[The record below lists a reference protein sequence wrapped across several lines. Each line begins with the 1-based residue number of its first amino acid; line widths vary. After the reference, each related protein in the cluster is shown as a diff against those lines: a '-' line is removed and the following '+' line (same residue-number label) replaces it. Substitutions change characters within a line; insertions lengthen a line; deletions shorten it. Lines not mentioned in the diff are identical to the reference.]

1 MCGAGDEPSMRTTEG
16 VRRRDTALALLAG
29 AVLAAAAAVDL
40 VGGGLPGE
48 QSPTDWLF
56 LLASVAVVRLV
67 VLPFARDPSRRERYR
82 AAFAERTGATLAA
95 AYLAVFAAVG
105 VLGPVVVAE
114 PLGDASRAY
123 LPPVGFSVD
132 TIVASN
138 CLGPVVENRCHG
150 TLAHPLGTDP
160 FGRDVLVLLVRGTR
174 VSLEVAVV
182 AAALIVPLGTAVGV
196 AAGSSRGWVD
206 DVLMRYVD
214 VQETVPAFVVYVLL
228 AYVYGRHLWL
238 LVLAFGLLGWGSI
251 ARLVRSETIRVTESS
266 FVEAGRVAGAGRLG
280 LLRRYVLPNV
290 ADSVIVAA
298 FARAPALILVE
309 AALAYMKL
317 TDLDLLS
324 WGAIAARG
332 LDQFFPLTWWISAA
346 PAAALV
352 LTTVAASVAGDA
364 ARDALDR
371 GSSTVRGPG

>member
-1 MCGAGDEPSMRTTEG
+1 MREEEA
-16 VRRRDTALALLAG
+16 VRRRDTALT
-29 AVLAAAAAVDL
+29 LAAAVVVAAAMTVDL
-40 VGGGLPGE
+40 LGGGVPGE

-56 LLASVAVVRLV
+56 LLSAVAGVRVV
-67 VLPFARDPSRRERYR
+67 VLPLARDPTRRERYR
-82 AAFAERTGATLAA
+82 AAFAGRTGATLAG
-95 AYLAVFAAVG
+95 AYLGLFAVVG
-105 VLGPVVVAE
+105 VLGPVVVPE
-114 PLGDASRAY
+114 PLGDPAHAY
-123 LPPVGFSVD
+123 LPPVGFTVD
-132 TIVASN
+132 AFVAAE

-160 FGRDVLVLLVRGTR
+160 FGRDVLLLLVRGTR

-182 AAALIVPLGTAVGV
+182 ASALVVPVGTAVGV
-196 AAGSSRGWVD
+196 VAGSRRGWTD
-206 DVLMRYVD
+206 TLLMRYVD

-238 LVLAFGLLGWGSI
+238 VVLAFGLLGWGSI

-266 FVEAGRVAGAGRLG
+266 FVEAGRVAGVGRIG

-332 LDQFFPLTWWISAA
+332 LDQFFPLNWWVSAA
-346 PAAALV
+346 PAVALV
-352 LTTVAASVAGDA
+352 VTAVAASVVGDA

-371 GSSTVRGPG
+371 GSSTVAGPDEV